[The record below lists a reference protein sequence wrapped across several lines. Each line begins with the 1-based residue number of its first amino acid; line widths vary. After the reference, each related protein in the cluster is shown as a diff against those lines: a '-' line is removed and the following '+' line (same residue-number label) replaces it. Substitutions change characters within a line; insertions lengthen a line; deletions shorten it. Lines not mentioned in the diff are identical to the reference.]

1 MTERAAQRAA
11 LSVLSVLLNFV
22 AGTPHSIDIFPNVWY
37 AILGMKS
44 IPTTSKEAFPVKKY
58 LMRWLWS
65 FALYCMSTFWMVIFM
80 NGTGGESYVLFL
92 ICLFVHLISFGLC
105 VHAGVAGQLAA
116 EREKKRQKQR
126 EEEQRGA
133 PSVNP

>member
-1 MTERAAQRAA
+1 MD
-11 LSVLSVLLNFV
+11 
-22 AGTPHSIDIFPNVWY
+22 P
-37 AILGMKS
+37 IL
-44 IPTTSKEAFPVKKY
+44 TSKEAFPVKKY

-65 FALYCMSTFWMVIFM
+65 FALFCMSTFWMVIFM

>member
-1 MTERAAQRAA
+1 MD
-11 LSVLSVLLNFV
+11 
-22 AGTPHSIDIFPNVWY
+22 P
-37 AILGMKS
+37 IL
-44 IPTTSKEAFPVKKY
+44 TSKEAFPVKKY

-65 FALYCMSTFWMVIFM
+65 FALFCMSTFWMVIFM

-126 EEEQRGA
+126 EEEQRGDT
-133 PSVNP
+133 SGNP